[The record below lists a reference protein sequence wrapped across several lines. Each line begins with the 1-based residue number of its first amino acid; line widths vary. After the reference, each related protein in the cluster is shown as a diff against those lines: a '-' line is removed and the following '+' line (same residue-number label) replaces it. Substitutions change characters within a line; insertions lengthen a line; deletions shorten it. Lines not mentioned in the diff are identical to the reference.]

1 MVRIALCDDE
11 SVFLDKIQRLIQEYA
26 KSKNHVID
34 LVSFQSPQ
42 TLWDEIKDGTI
53 FDVYLLDIEMPG
65 LDGLKLAKGIRE
77 LSPDAPILFLS
88 SHVELSREG
97 YKVDA
102 MRFVSKLTLEDEL
115 CEALDAALRGAQK
128 AQESYLT
135 VTHYHDVVRVAYHE
149 IIYVIRVMR
158 YLEIHTVRQGIL
170 TTGRGIKDTFAQLQD
185 NRFVFIG
192 RSCFVNLDHVLQ
204 LSESEIELDTGER
217 LPISR
222 KMLPGVKATILQV
235 WGAKP

>member
-1 MVRIALCDDE
+1 MIRIALCDDE
-11 SVFLDKIQRLIQEYA
+11 SVFLNKIQGLIQEYA
-26 KSKNHVID
+26 NGKKQMID
-34 LVSFQSPQ
+34 IVTFKRPQ
-42 TLWDEIKDGTI
+42 TLWDEIKDGTVFDI
-53 FDVYLLDIEMPG
+53 FLLDIEMPE
-65 LDGLKLAKGIRE
+65 LDGLKLAKEIKN
-77 LSPDAPILFLS
+77 LFPDAPILFLS

-115 CEALDAALRGAQK
+115 CEALDAALKGAQK

-135 VTHYHDVVRVAYHE
+135 VTHYHDVVRVAHSE

-170 TTGRGIKDTFAQLQD
+170 TMGRGIKDTFAQLGD
-185 NRFVFIG
+185 ERFVFIG
-192 RSCFVNLDHVLQ
+192 RSCFVNLDHVQQ
-204 LSESEIELDTGER
+204 LSESEIELDTEER

-222 KMLPGVKATILQV
+222 KMLPGVKATILRV
-235 WGAKP
+235 WGARP

>member
-1 MVRIALCDDE
+1 MIRIALCDDE
-11 SVFLDKIQRLIQEYA
+11 SVFLSKIQRFIQEYA
-26 KSKNHVID
+26 EAKNQVID
-34 LVSFQSPQ
+34 IVSFQSPQ
-42 TLWDEIKDGTI
+42 TLWDEIKEGTA
-53 FDVYLLDIEMPG
+53 FDVFLLDIEMPG
-65 LDGLKLAKGIRE
+65 LDGLTLAKEIRV

-88 SHVELSREG
+88 SHMEFSREG

-115 CEALDAALRGAQK
+115 CEALDAALKGAK
-128 AQESYLT
+128 KVHESYLA

-158 YLEIHTVRQGIL
+158 YLEIHTVRQGVL

-192 RSCFVNLDHVLQ
+192 RGCFVNLDHVLQ
-204 LSESEIELDTGER
+204 LSESEIELDTKER

-222 KMLPGVKATILQV
+222 KMLPGVKVAILQV
-235 WGAKP
+235 WGVKP